1 MLFLARPFKARFF
14 PPPPLTR
21 PRLYVTIQALMKL
34 SPCLA
39 LPLAVSLALCGA
51 ACRPALAAATDIV
64 PQGSTLLDSF
74 AALAHADAFG
84 AEETPEDFLGDT
96 LYTRGQLARL
106 LAHLVQ
112 DHPARLAKVQ
122 GDAASAAA
130 LHTAVET
137 LQPEL
142 KAVGVDLNDAEPT
155 PPGSAASVSGYVQPE
170 LRQRTG
176 GDRQPGTGV
185 LGVYR
190 VTALGSLRPNLRYN
204 VSASNWPEDH
214 RRVFDNDT
222 GPHDFSAINEA
233 YLTLDGGR
241 GLEVNLGRMY
251 NRWGPG
257 TRGATMVSD
266 NAPALDQLQ
275 IAFPFSLGA
284 RLGHDYHFSQFLS
297 TFKQDGVQKY
307 FGARRIEFAFS
318 PRLTADFQESYLST
332 ASQSL
337 YVSLLPDFY
346 SGQSANLKVS
356 GLRISGLD
364 ASFNSFLNL
373 GLSYE
378 ATQSVRVYGQL
389 GIDDLE
395 TPGHQSYRT
404 PRKIAQLAG
413 IAFQPVPQT
422 GLIAEYTFADPTT
435 YTSRIT
441 TTQWQEGRYDEIGLP
456 SGPNSREVFV
466 RLSQRLRPGLTAA
479 LQGRDRRRVDD
490 TFPAPNSRDYAA
502 TLEFSP
508 DRKSSFAVTYHDY
521 RQEAFPIPS
530 SVLSPG
536 DGFTPANAEGNYG
549 QTERIKQ
556 LDLEYRFFF

>member
-1 MLFLARPFKARFF
+1 MQLPMNKS
-14 PPPPLTR
+14 PL
-21 PRLYVTIQALMKL
+21 
-34 SPCLA
+34 LA
-39 LPLAVSLALCGA
+39 LSLAVSLALCSA
-51 ACRPALAAATDIV
+51 VCRPALAAATDIV

-84 AEETPEDFLGDT
+84 AEKTPEDFLGDT

-112 DHPARLAKVQ
+112 DDPAHLAKVQ
-122 GDAASAAA
+122 GTSAAA
-130 LHTAVET
+130 LHSAIET

-142 KAVGVDLNDAEPT
+142 KTAGVDLNEAEPVT
-155 PPGSAASVSGYVQPE
+155 PGSAASVSGYVQPE
-170 LRQRTG
+170 LRVRAG

-185 LGVYR
+185 LGIYR
-190 VTALGSLRPNLRYN
+190 VTALGSLRPRVRYN
-204 VSASNWPEDH
+204 VSASNWPEDS
-214 RRVFDNDT
+214 RRVFDNDK
-222 GPHDFSAINEA
+222 GPHDFSAVNEA

-284 RLGHDYHFSQFLS
+284 RLGHDYHFTQFVS
-297 TFKQDGVQKY
+297 TFQQDGLRKY
-307 FGARRIEFAFS
+307 FAGRRIEYAFS
-318 PRLTADFQESYLST
+318 PRLTADFQEAYIST
-332 ASQSL
+332 SSKSL

-356 GLRISGLD
+356 GLRITGLD
-364 ASFNSFLNL
+364 SSFNSFLNL

-378 ATQSVRVYGQL
+378 ATQSLRVYGQL
-389 GIDDLE
+389 GIDDLQ

-435 YTSRIT
+435 YSSRST
-441 TTQWQEGRYDEIGLP
+441 DTQWQKGQYDELGLP
-456 SGPNSREVFV
+456 AGPNSREVFV
-466 RLSQRLRPGLTAA
+466 RLSQRLRPGLTVA
-479 LQGRDRRRVDD
+479 LQGRDRRRVNDN
-490 TFPAPNSRDYAA
+490 FPAPNSRDYAA
-502 TLEFSP
+502 SVEFSP
-508 DRKSSFAVTYHDY
+508 DHHNSLALTYHDY
-521 RQEAFPIPS
+521 RQDAFPIPS

-549 QTERIKQ
+549 TTERIKQ
-556 LDLEYRFFF
+556 LDLDYRFFF